1 MMSNLNP
8 SPTIQDKN
16 LTTSTDS
23 QDIIELRVFDEN
35 EAYRQLEIIQ
45 LILHIEKIKKNPI
58 YLPHPKKQNTYS
70 IAYKNIHDSLRRIDP
85 HYFKDETCTS
95 PEVDLFRKVLK
106 QTLPHHI
113 ATDHLTDFW
122 VRNHNDSI
130 AISPNH
136 FELKAKI
143 LNEFCSQISDAIE
156 NDKSYQKALQLRK
169 EKSLNQ
175 NRKTKRLVRKLLDKF
190 RRLLIIKID
199 FSIQTNHTITLE
211 LLKIY
216 LRMFTKKLHAPN
228 DKVPP
233 IAGFIWKL
241 EYSELKRYHYHFLFF
256 MDANTFTEDKNFADK
271 LGELWQNITLK
282 KGIYQN
288 FNYDEQANKNLA
300 IGMLTYNDQKKI
312 DALHMVIDHITK
324 TEQFIIEK
332 GQINQRTFGYST
344 RKYAAR

>member
-1 MMSNLNP
+1 MMNNLNP
-8 SPTIQDKN
+8 SSTNQDED
-16 LTTSTDS
+16 LTTSIGS
-23 QDIIELRVFDEN
+23 QKTYELKVFDEN

-45 LILHIEKIKKNPI
+45 LILHIRKFEKKPI
-58 YLPHPKKQNTYS
+58 YLPHQKKQNIYS
-70 IAYKNIHDSLRRIDP
+70 IADKNIHDSLRRIDP
-85 HYFKDETCTS
+85 HYFEDRTCTS

-106 QTLPHHI
+106 ENIMLH
-113 ATDHLTDFW
+113 HLTVSQSDFW
-122 VRNHNDSI
+122 IRSHNDAI
-130 AISPNH
+130 ALAPNQ
-136 FELKAKI
+136 FILKAEI
-143 LNEFCSQISDAIE
+143 LNEFCHQISSSIASDT
-156 NDKSYQKALQLRK
+156 SYQKASQLRQ
-169 EKSLNQ
+169 EKSINQ
-175 NRKTKRLVRKLLDKF
+175 NKKIKRLVRKLFNTF
-190 RRLLIIKID
+190 RKLLVIKMD
-199 FSIQTNHTITLE
+199 FFIHPDHTVPLE

-216 LRMFTKKLHAPN
+216 LRAFIKKLHAPN

-233 IAGFIWKL
+233 IVGFVWKL
-241 EYSELKRYHYHFLFF
+241 EYSALKRYHYHFLFF

-344 RKYAAR
+344 RKYATR